1 MRRYVC
7 LIIDIEKSKK
17 YSIDNRNQIQLY
29 MDKYIRSLNILF
41 SREFQCEVIFSAGD
55 EVQGLFDNVISALL
69 YFRLLEMLMHPVAIR
84 AGIGIGEW
92 TVKMEHRVSTQQ
104 DGPAYHNA
112 RRAIEEVHDRQL
124 QNIRIYSEEDN
135 ILLNNLINAS
145 LVLKQQQ
152 IYMQN
157 IVQVLVELIFPFI
170 PKYAN
175 VDYYS
180 EVRRLIEIKFEY
192 KLDSK
197 NIKIYSKR
205 NFDKEKFLQLKAMP
219 DIVPIYINGIIDDKE
234 SAIIKRNTANIISRI
249 LQCSRQNVD
258 SIIRRGNINKIREL
272 DYVALQYAENIYGE
286 GKWRYLY

>member
-17 YSIDNRNQIQLY
+17 YSIDNRNQIQFY
-29 MDKYIRSLNILF
+29 MDKYIRSLNMLF
-41 SREFQCEVIFSAGD
+41 SKEFQCEVMFSAGD

-92 TVKMEHRVSTQQ
+92 TIKMEPRMSTKQ

-135 ILLNNLINAS
+135 DILLNNLINAS

-170 PKYAN
+170 TEYAN
-175 VDYYS
+175 VDYYG
-180 EVRRLIEIKFEY
+180 EIRQLIEIKFEY
-192 KLDSK
+192 KLGAK
-197 NIKIYSKR
+197 NIKTYSKR
-205 NFDKEKFLQLKAMP
+205 NWDKEKFLQFEAMP
-219 DIVPIYINGIIDDKE
+219 DIVPIYINGIIDDRE

-272 DYVALQYAENIYGE
+272 DYVALQYAEKIYG
-286 GKWRYLY
+286 GR